1 MNSQKSF
8 EEFIENAHKLINDPN
23 LNKLLTNWEFRV
35 GQLAL
40 LKCNLKPIYKLT
52 FVLMV
57 ERVRRNRVNRL
68 EREIEKAEE
77 TNTIGFGSEENS
89 EPQSFTEKQ
98 VLGFRA

>member
-1 MNSQKSF
+1 MNNQKDF
-8 EEFIENAHKLINDPN
+8 EEIMENAHKLINDPN

-57 ERVRRNRVNRL
+57 ERIRRNRVNRL
-68 EREIEKAEE
+68 DREIENAEE
-77 TNTIGFGSEENS
+77 TKTIGFSSEEAS

>member
-1 MNSQKSF
+1 MNNQKSF
-8 EEFIENAHKLINDPN
+8 EEIYEEANRIAEDPN
-23 LNKLLTNWEFRV
+23 FKKFITTLEFRV

-68 EREIEKAEE
+68 EREIEQAEE
-77 TNTIGFGSEENS
+77 TKTIGFGSEENS
-89 EPQSFTEKQ
+89 ELQSFAEKK

>member
-1 MNSQKSF
+1 MNNQKDF
-8 EEFIENAHKLINDPN
+8 EEFMENAHKLINDPN
-23 LNKLLTNWEFRV
+23 INKLLTNWEFRV

-57 ERVRRNRVNRL
+57 ERIRRNRVNRL
-68 EREIEKAEE
+68 DREIEKAEE
-77 TNTIGFGSEENS
+77 TKTIGFGSEESS

>member
-1 MNSQKSF
+1 MNQKSF
-8 EEFIENAHKLINDPN
+8 EEINEEAERIANDPN

-57 ERVRRNRVNRL
+57 ERIRRNRVNRL
-68 EREIEKAEE
+68 EREIEQAEE
-77 TNTIGFGSEENS
+77 TKTIGFGSEESS
-89 EPQSFTEKQ
+89 EPQSFAEKK

>member
-1 MNSQKSF
+1 MNKQKSF
-8 EEFIENAHKLINDPN
+8 EEFIENAHKLVNDPN
-23 LNKLLTNWEFRV
+23 LEKILTNLEFRV

-57 ERVRRNRVNRL
+57 ERIRRNRVIRI
-68 EREIEKAEE
+68 EREIENAEE
-77 TNTIGFGSEENS
+77 TKTIGFGTEENS
-89 EPQSFTEKQ
+89 KSQGFTDKQ